1 MIKLLDL
8 RKACND
14 LLKKNYPNIPVK
26 SQDVEKGFAR
36 PSFTTMFDNVEPS
49 TLESSI
55 EVKMDVT
62 IYYFPDLNIDDY
74 FLHLD
79 EIKFNLPIIF
89 GNKLKVLD
97 RYLNINEPNVQVVD
111 GVIVFE
117 FTLHYYDDKPLSEA
131 EIEAQLMQDLD
142 FKFKKESE

>member
-1 MIKLLDL
+1 MISLLDL
-8 RKACND
+8 RKACNSI
-14 LLKKNYPNIPVK
+14 LKANYPKIPIK
-26 SQDVEKGFAR
+26 SQDIEKGFAR
-36 PSFTTMFDNVEPS
+36 PSFTTVFDNVEPS

-79 EIKFNLPIIF
+79 DVKFNLPIIF

-97 RYLNINEPNVQVVD
+97 RYLNINEPTARIVD
-111 GVIVFE
+111 GIIIFE
-117 FTLHYYDDKPLSEA
+117 FSMLYYDEKPLSAA
-131 EIEAQLMQDLD
+131 EIEAQLMQELD
-142 FKFKKESE
+142 FKFKKRK